1 MTEQGAMD
9 TCDVLIVGGGPAG
22 SAIATLLAEK
32 GHKVVVVEKDRH
44 PRFHIGE
51 SLLPQSMP
59 LLEKLGVMEEIKERI
74 GVFKPGAEFNSD
86 THPKQRQVFYFKRA
100 WDKSQPH
107 AYQVR
112 RSEFDEILF
121 RNAERKGATTFEG
134 MRVNRIDFRQ
144 GGTHHVEAVAED
156 GATRSWEARFVVD
169 ATGRDTLLAKRFGL
183 KHKNRN
189 HNSAALFG
197 HFRKVPRRLGEDA
210 GNISIYWF
218 KHGWFWMIPLRDD
231 IMSVGAVCWPE
242 YLKTRDCSPAE
253 FLQKTIALSP
263 GVAERMQGTELVG
276 EVQATGN
283 FTYFSSTAAGD
294 GYLMVGDAYAFLD
307 PVFSSGVHI
316 ALVSSFA
323 AANVVDRIIDHP
335 QDATH
340 LVAEYERHMKRG
352 MTSFAWFIYRFNT
365 RTMHNLFMSPRNVF
379 RIEEA
384 VVTMLAGD
392 VFRKTP
398 MRLPVLAFR
407 GIYYVT
413 ALFNLPSAI
422 RAWLKRRRNNAMTF
436 TGGTLSVDDD

>member
-1 MTEQGAMD
+1 MTEQGATD
-9 TCDVLIVGGGPAG
+9 TCDVLVIGGGPAG

-32 GHKVVVVEKDRH
+32 GRKVVVVEKDRH

-59 LLEKLGVMEEIKERI
+59 LLDKLGVKADIENRI

-112 RSEFDEILF
+112 RSEFDEVLF
-121 RNAERKGATTFEG
+121 RNAERKGAATFEG
-134 MRVNRIDFRQ
+134 MRVNGIEFRR
-144 GGTHHVEAVAED
+144 GGTHRVEAVGED
-156 GATRSWEARFVVD
+156 GAAHSWEARFVVD
-169 ATGRDTLLAKRFGL
+169 ASGRDTMLAKRFGL
-183 KHKNRN
+183 KRKNPN
-189 HNSAALFG
+189 HNSAAIFG
-197 HFRKVPRRLGEDA
+197 HFRGVTRRPGDDA

-231 IMSVGAVCWPE
+231 VMSVGAVCWPE
-242 YLKTRDCSPAE
+242 YLKTRDCPPTE
-253 FLQKTIALSP
+253 FLHKTIALSP
-263 GVAERMQGTELVG
+263 GVSERMQHAEQIGDA
-276 EVQATGN
+276 QATGN
-283 FTYFSSTAAGD
+283 FTYASTTAAGE
-294 GYLMVGDAYAFLD
+294 GYLMIGDAYAFLD

-316 ALVSSFA
+316 ALISAFA
-323 AANVVDRIIDHP
+323 AADVVDRVLDHP
-335 QDATH
+335 QDAAR
-340 LVAEYERHMKRG
+340 LVTAYERHMRRG
-352 MTSFAWFIYRFNT
+352 MAAFAWFIYRFNT
-365 RTMHNLFMSPRNVF
+365 RAMHNLFMSPRNVF

-407 GIYYVT
+407 AVYYIT
-413 ALFNLPSAI
+413 ALINLPTEF